1 MAAPFLFILLHL
13 LSTSADDCPGHPH
26 NSLICY
32 NDYSHNISCTWKGSR
47 HKTDTCSIHAGKLKS
62 KKHASCKLQPFDNA
76 RPDLKCSLIFK
87 GTELFQSHTQVS
99 MSLSCFPSKQSEI
112 IFYRPAC
119 HIKLNPPPKPEANF
133 TKLSWFSQVPKPT
146 NIEYYRYDTE
156 LQWKQKGHRWSDL
169 QTKKSGCQWECSA
182 QLDEDLLLE
191 SKTYDARVRV
201 LARYDS
207 TAASWSDWSPTVSW
221 VPRPRSGEDVVNL
234 NWAIWSLAVFGLLL
248 LPGVFITMRKNACSR
263 IYILKKIS
271 GPPLPDPS
279 KSTQFQTWLDP
290 YFTSEFYQSFLKSAD
305 IVSVEETSAV
315 DDVTLYTPDIK
326 AMPEFNEDEFICS
339 SFSNYSYSEFCCP
352 PVFPLTAGSPKPH
365 AVEASYKNVPGR
377 EDEKTKNRDSDVA
390 RREAEM
396 VKALLMGGINH
407 EAVVISDYKRVQK
420 LQIEL
425 HSFHSVDSGM
435 ASYEEVSQ
443 ESIEADSINMVEGAP
458 WAQENQEIN
467 NEGNETKSDIQKLFE
482 GSESILGKITVV
494 SDYKQIP
501 TIRVENAEFLRL
513 HSADSGMDSY
523 EEVSQE
529 SLEEDSIYMT
539 EGYDDGSV
547 SKERKESEIQ
557 KLFGGSEGI
566 FCQNPPQGFS
576 DYKQVPTIQAESPEL
591 PWASC
596 LDSGVDKVDSES
608 LEDIMEEEDEAAEG
622 TRFLFPPFP
631 PPALANPLILFSQ
644 RPLDTSQSK
653 LGSALPPL

>member
-1 MAAPFLFILLHL
+1 MVLGQKPDWFLTFFPPSSLVSP
-13 LSTSADDCPGHPH
+13 LS
-26 NSLICY
+26 Y
-32 NDYSHNISCTWKGSR
+32 
-47 HKTDTCSIHAGKLKS
+47 
-62 KKHASCKLQPFDNA
+62 
-76 RPDLKCSLIFK
+76 
-87 GTELFQSHTQVS
+87 V
-99 MSLSCFPSKQSEI
+99 FP
-112 IFYRPAC
+112 
-119 HIKLNPPPKPEANF
+119 
-133 TKLSWFSQVPKPT
+133 
-146 NIEYYRYDTE
+146 
-156 LQWKQKGHRWSDL
+156 
-169 QTKKSGCQWECSA
+169 
-182 QLDEDLLLE
+182 
-191 SKTYDARVRV
+191 
-201 LARYDS
+201 
-207 TAASWSDWSPTVSW
+207 
-221 VPRPRSGEDVVNL
+221 
-234 NWAIWSLAVFGLLL
+234 
-248 LPGVFITMRKNACSR
+248 
-263 IYILKKIS
+263 
-271 GPPLPDPS
+271 
-279 KSTQFQTWLDP
+279 QTWLDP

-435 ASYEEVSQ
+435 TSYEEVSQ
-443 ESIEADSINMVEGAP
+443 ESMEADGINMVEGAP
-458 WAQENQEIN
+458 WVQENQEIN
-467 NEGNETKSDIQKLFE
+467 NEGNETQSDIQKLFE

-501 TIRVENAEFLRL
+501 TIRVENAELLRL

-539 EGYDDGSV
+539 EGYDDGSL

-566 FCQNPPQGFS
+566 FCQNHPQGFS

-596 LDSGVDKVDSES
+596 LDSGVNKVDSES
-608 LEDIMEEEDEAAEG
+608 LEDIMEEDDEAAEG

-631 PPALANPLILFSQ
+631 PPALANPFILFSQ